1 MAKTH
6 GRNGIKA
13 LGTHPAAYVTPTELA
28 RYWGLKVAELL
39 DHIRAGRLPALR
51 FSQRLFRVRTADAI
65 EFEGGMY
72 FGHISNIGKSKRS
85 TR

>member
-6 GRNGIKA
+6 RRNGIKA
-13 LGTHPAAYVTPTELA
+13 LSTHPAAYVTPTELA
-28 RYWGLKVAELL
+28 RYWGLKMAELL

-51 FSQRLFRVRTADAI
+51 FSQRLFRIRTVDAI
-65 EFEGGMY
+65 EFEGGTLL
-72 FGHISNIGKSKRS
+72 GNLDRPKRS